1 MELLTYQ
8 ETVRETGIDPAADPD
23 LPDLPE
29 WIKHPPVER
38 VADMD
43 TATIPVVREE
53 VPVSTDQVLMIAR
66 MLGAAGG
73 ASQAGAS
80 EEEIAAAIDA
90 AEEVQ
95 V

>member
-1 MELLTYQ
+1 MDIYEQ
-8 ETVRETGIDPAADPD
+8 TVAATGIDPAADPD
-23 LPDLPE
+23 LPELPA
-29 WIKHPPVER
+29 WIEHPPLER

-53 VPVSTDQVLMIAR
+53 VPVSVDQALMIAR

>member
-1 MELLTYQ
+1 MELLTYL
-8 ETVRETGIDPAADPD
+8 ETVAVTGIDPAADPD
-23 LPDLPE
+23 LPDLPA
-29 WIKHPPVER
+29 WIEHPPLER

-43 TATIPVVREE
+43 TATIPVVKE

-90 AEEVQ
+90 AEEVAA
-95 V
+95 